1 MELYVREELMK
12 YNESM
17 IPHGGLMKDSEKK
30 VLVSHLKKNED
41 ITGVRFFFGNG
52 ELSPFKKLACYDS
65 NFKQTSDRMEMRRI
79 KVLSGNVTVGKVD
92 DSIYPRYTPNSEK
105 RSECF
110 VDSNQFTMTLAQDSV
125 GVNHADKMRCRNDG
139 SILYIHIPEY
149 RILQVEQG

>member
-1 MELYVREELMK
+1 MELYVREELIK

-17 IPHGGLMKDSEKK
+17 IPHSGLMNDSEKE
-30 VLVSHLKKNED
+30 VLVSHLKKNDD

-79 KVLSGNVTVGKVD
+79 KVLSGNVSVGKVE
-92 DSIYPRYTPNSEK
+92 DSVYPKYMPNSEK

-110 VDSNQFTMTLAQDSV
+110 VDSNQFTMTLAEDLV
-125 GVNHADKMRCRNDG
+125 GVTYADKMKYRSDG
-139 SILYIHIPEY
+139 SIMYIHIPEN
-149 RILQVEQG
+149 RILQAEQG